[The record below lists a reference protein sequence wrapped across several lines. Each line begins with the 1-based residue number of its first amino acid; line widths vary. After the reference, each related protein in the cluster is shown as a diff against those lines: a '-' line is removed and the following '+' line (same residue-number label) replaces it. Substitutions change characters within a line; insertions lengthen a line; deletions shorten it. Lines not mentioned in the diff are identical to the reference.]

1 MAKKNALMNE
11 EALLKK
17 LREAFRLESAE
28 RLTNLSAGLLDLE
41 KADTDELRHPLLE
54 AVFREAH
61 SLKGAAR
68 AVNLMEIESLCQ
80 SVEGLFAAL
89 KKKSFPLSPA
99 IFDTLHESVR
109 VIESFLTE
117 PSAHHKNE
125 IEGLLFRLDE
135 LKHKGEFAD
144 KPALLRESAPLP
156 VQEAKVNVREQRA
169 DNIRESKAKVRDSVS
184 DNIREPK
191 AESRHPQ
198 SVLPAKLPISE
209 TVRIAASKLDKLLL
223 QAEELSSLKLAS
235 NLRVLNL
242 REVANSFAQWKKQWN
257 RMESEFRILRTQ
269 VQREKSSESRG
280 TDSDALA
287 GLMSFAD
294 WTHEHN
300 EALGREIR
308 RITKAA
314 ESDHRVFSKMVNDLS
329 DDMKKVMMLPFSTLF
344 EIFPRMV
351 RDLSRNQG
359 KETDL
364 TIEGGEIEIDR
375 RILEEIKDPLI
386 HLLRNAVDHGLETPE
401 LRHKRGKP
409 GHGTVRLRVSRS
421 ESSKIEI
428 VLSDDGNGIDLDQIR
443 EQAVASGILSRK
455 ESENLKETEALTL
468 IFRSG
473 ISSSKIITEI
483 SGRGLGLAIVQEKI
497 EKLGGRL
504 SVETAWEKGSC
515 FRMQLPVTL
524 ATFRGILIRA
534 ANAFFIVPGAQ
545 VERVLKIR
553 LDQVKTVENMPTV
566 FFDSQVVPLAEL
578 AAVLKI
584 SSHSRVPADEQ
595 ENSDFLIVMILG
607 TGQKRVAF
615 QVDEVLSEQE
625 VLVKSLGR
633 QLSRVPNIAGAAIL
647 GNGKAAPI
655 LNVHDLLKSAAY
667 ENMVYARRT
676 SASRTEAETKR
687 HAILVAEDSIT
698 SRILIKNILEAA
710 GYAVKTAVDGRDAYT
725 ILKSEAF
732 DAVISDVEMPRM
744 NGFELTEHIRKN
756 GKLADTPVILL
767 TNLDS
772 REDRER
778 GIDVGA
784 SAYLVKTGFDQSNL
798 LDIIGR
804 LI

>member
-1 MAKKNALMNE
+1 MNE

-41 KADTDELRHPLLE
+41 KADTDELRHPVLE
-54 AVFREAH
+54 VVFREAH

-68 AVNLMEIESLCQ
+68 AVNLTEIESLCQ
-80 SVEGLFAAL
+80 SVEGLFSAL
-89 KKKSFPLSPA
+89 KKKSLPLSPA
-99 IFDTLHESVR
+99 IFDTLHHSVR
-109 VIESFLTE
+109 LIESLLTE
-117 PSAHHKNE
+117 PSAHFMEE

-144 KPALLRESAPLP
+144 KPALLPESAPLP
-156 VQEAKVNVREQRA
+156 VQEAKVNVREPTA

-184 DNIREPK
+184 DNIREPR

-235 NLRVLNL
+235 NQRVLNL

-269 VQREKSSESRG
+269 VQREKSSESG
-280 TDSDALA
+280 GSDTDALA

-294 WTHEHN
+294 WNHEHN

-329 DDMKKVMMLPFSTLF
+329 DMKKVMMLPFSTLF

-359 KETDL
+359 KESDL
-364 TIEGGEIEIDR
+364 MIEGGEIEIDR

-386 HLLRNAVDHGLETPE
+386 HLLRNAVDHGLEAPE
-401 LRHKRGKP
+401 LRQKRGKP
-409 GHGTVRLRVSRS
+409 RHGTVRLCVSQI
-421 ESSKIEI
+421 ESSKVEI
-428 VLSDDGNGIDLDQIR
+428 LLSDNGNGIDLEQIR
-443 EQAVASGILSRK
+443 EQAVASGILSEK
-455 ESENLKETEALTL
+455 EAENLKDPEALSL

-497 EKLGGRL
+497 EKLGGML
-504 SVETAWEKGSC
+504 FVETALEKGSS
-515 FRMQLPVTL
+515 FRMELPVTL

-534 ANAFFIVPGAQ
+534 ANDLFIVPGAQ

-553 LDQVKTVENMPTV
+553 QDQVKTVENMPTV
-566 FFDSQVVPLAEL
+566 FFDSQVLPLAEL

-584 SSHSRVPADEQ
+584 SSHSQEPAREQ

-615 QVDEVLSEQE
+615 QVAQVLSEQE

-633 QLSRVPNIAGAAIL
+633 QLSRVPNIAGATIL
-647 GNGKAAPI
+647 GNGKVVPI
-655 LNVHDLLKSAAY
+655 LNVHDLLKSAAS

-676 SASRTEAETKR
+676 SAPRTEAETKR